1 MNASSLDGNLGKKLK
16 ITHGHAQS
24 PSHLQSLRNYLHLFN
39 MVICTYS
46 MYNYV
51 VWAVSISDFNNP
63 VYGMHNVNIYI
74 YIKGAIKYMSN

>member
-1 MNASSLDGNLGKKLK
+1 
-16 ITHGHAQS
+16 
-24 PSHLQSLRNYLHLFN
+24 
-39 MVICTYS
+39 